1 MTRNR
6 QVPVVSLFAVIAFLW
21 TLPAAATESVT
32 YEGQMGLSQSF
43 SLVGGQYTIYVNAH
57 YATEWTRRNN
67 CVFGA
72 NLQRVAPTHESV
84 EIGSA
89 VPITGAIHFNLG
101 PKPISLGAGLY
112 ELHVAAA
119 TNCHWRF
126 TLVSTN
132 QNAAGVQPIAM
143 SELNPDDHGS
153 IPSETVHLGRKA
165 QFVVQYRTDHDA
177 EVPVSG
183 KMQLVHDGKVM
194 DSAPLRLGKDPD
206 NQANIIFVVYEW
218 EQKDTAYL
226 GKNTMRFTMTIGG
239 KQFTESMDF
248 TVTR

>member
-1 MTRNR
+1 MIQTR
-6 QVPVVSLFAVIAFLW
+6 QLPVVCLFVAFLVLV
-21 TLPAAATESVT
+21 LPAAATESVT
-32 YEGQMGLSQSF
+32 YQGQAGFSQSF
-43 SLVGGQYTIYVNAH
+43 SLIGGQYTIYVNAH
-57 YATEWTRRNN
+57 YVTEWTRRNS

-72 NLQRVAPTHESV
+72 NLQRVSPTHDAV

-101 PKPISLGAGLY
+101 PKPISLEAGRYALY
-112 ELHVAAA
+112 VASA
-119 TNCHWRF
+119 TNCRWRF

-177 EVPVSG
+177 EVRVSG

-194 DSAPLRLGKDPD
+194 DTAPLRLGKDPD
-206 NQANIIFVVYEW
+206 NEANILYVVYEW
-218 EQKDTAYL
+218 EPTDTAYL

-239 KQFTESMDF
+239 KPFVQSLDF